1 MDFLMNT
8 ALFEWMLSHSNFFI
22 SYACSIPV
30 RVLIFAA
37 AVLVLLIARLVYHR
51 VKKSKK
57 LQSADESPAE
67 NSTAQKATRARKVE
81 NRVFWIVLVVVAVV
95 VVAIGRPAITKLGA
109 ALFQDQKTQVVTE
122 GNFNWMEL
130 DTKNHLLYAVG
141 HDADQVLAFHTDDL
155 SAPPEESESLGKLS
169 QSFAFN
175 AAANEIYFPTS
186 SEIIVLDV
194 PSLNIKD
201 RIEIPELSP
210 GDVWMVYD
218 KQNDQIILSSEAD
231 VNSANS
237 FLVVDRA
244 SGKVV
249 SNEPLNAWNIYLHPS
264 QPILYLGPRFHE
276 YDYYLYDTAKHQI
289 LNTFKTGELGDRMI
303 LDENRNELLI
313 SNPSKGTISR
323 YDPLTFEYLG
333 AISANWGVRSL
344 AIDKEHNL
352 LFAGSLIDNTL
363 VIVDQTT
370 NQTIRRCWVGPWVRS
385 IVLDTENRL
394 AYVSTRF
401 ELLCVQY

>member
-8 ALFEWMLSHSNFFI
+8 SLFAWMLSHSNFFI
-22 SYACSIPV
+22 SYACTIPV
-30 RVLIFAA
+30 RVLIFAV
-37 AVLVLLIARLVYHR
+37 AVLILLVTKLVYHR

-57 LQSADESPAE
+57 LQTADVSPE
-67 NSTAQKATRARKVE
+67 DSSSAQKASRARKVE
-81 NRVFWIVLVVVAVV
+81 NRVFWIVLAVVAIV

-130 DTKNHLLYAVG
+130 DAKNHLLYAVG

-155 SAPPEESESLGKLS
+155 SAPPEESESLGTLS

-175 AAANEIYFPTS
+175 PSANEIYFPTS

-194 PSLNIKD
+194 PALRIKD

-210 GDVWMVYD
+210 GDVWMVWD
-218 KQNDQIILSSEAD
+218 KQNDQLILSSEAD

-237 FLVVDRA
+237 FLVIDRA

-249 SNEPLNAWNIYLHPS
+249 SDEPLNAWNIYLHPN

-276 YDYYLYDTAKHQI
+276 YEYYLYDTVAHKIIQ
-289 LNTFKTGELGDRMI
+289 TFKTGELGDRMI

-352 LFAGSLIDNTL
+352 LFAGSLVDNTL
-363 VIVDQTT
+363 VIIDQTT

-394 AYVSTRF
+394 AYVSTRY

>member
-8 ALFEWMLSHSNFFI
+8 ALFAWMLSHSNFFI

-30 RVLIFAA
+30 RVLIFAVV
-37 AVLVLLIARLVYHR
+37 VLVLLIARLVYHR

-57 LQSADESPAE
+57 LQPADVLSEDS
-67 NSTAQKATRARKVE
+67 SSAQKATHARKVE
-81 NRVFWIVLVVVAVV
+81 NRVFWIVLAVVAIV

-109 ALFQDQKTQVVTE
+109 ALFQDQKTKVVTH

-141 HDADQVLAFHTDDL
+141 HDADQVFAFHTNDL

-175 AAANEIYFPTS
+175 AVANEIYFPTS
-186 SEIIVLDV
+186 SAIIVLDV
-194 PSLNIKD
+194 PSLNVKD
-201 RIEIPELSP
+201 QIEIPELSP

-237 FLVVDRA
+237 FLVVDRKT
-244 SGKVV
+244 GNVV
-249 SNEPLNAWNIYLHPS
+249 SNDPLNAWNIYLHPS
-264 QPILYLGPRFHE
+264 LPILYLGPRFHE
-276 YDYYLYDTAKHQI
+276 YDYYLYDTIKHQTI
-289 LNTFKTGELGDRMI
+289 QTFETGELGDRMI

-323 YDPLTFEYLG
+323 YDPLTFENLG

-344 AIDKEHNL
+344 AIDKEHDL

-363 VIVDQTT
+363 VIIDQTT

-385 IVLDTENRL
+385 IVLDVENRL
-394 AYVSTRF
+394 AYVSTRY
-401 ELLCVQY
+401 ELLCIQY

>member
-8 ALFEWMLSHSNFFI
+8 PLFAWMLSHSNFFI
-22 SYACSIPV
+22 SYACTIPV
-30 RVLIFAA
+30 RVLVFVA
-37 AVLVLLIARLVYHR
+37 AVLVLFITRLIYHR
-51 VKKSKK
+51 VKKAKK
-57 LQSADESPAE
+57 SPSTDQSSDD
-67 NSTAQKATRARKVE
+67 NSSAQKATRAKKVE
-81 NRVFWIVLVVVAVV
+81 NRLFLAAIAVVMVVVL
-95 VVAIGRPAITKLGA
+95 AIGRPAMNQLGA
-109 ALFQDQKTQVVTE
+109 ALLQDQKTQVVTQ

-130 DTKNHLLYAVG
+130 DAKNHLLYAVG
-141 HDADQVLAFHTDDL
+141 HGADQVLAFHTDDL
-155 SAPPEESESLGKLS
+155 SAPPEESDSLGALS

-175 AAANEIYFPTS
+175 PSANEIYFPTS

-194 PSLNIKD
+194 PSLQIKD
-201 RIEIPELSP
+201 RIEIPQLSP
-210 GDVWMVYD
+210 GDVWMVWD
-218 KQNDQIILSSEAD
+218 RQNDQLILSSEAD

-264 QPILYLGPRFHE
+264 KPILYLGPRFHE
-276 YDYYLYDTAKHQI
+276 YEYYLYDTVKHQI
-289 LNTFKTGELGDRMI
+289 ISTFETGELGDRMI

-333 AISANWGVRSL
+333 AIRANWGVRSL
-344 AIDKEHNL
+344 AIDQAHNL

-363 VIVDQTT
+363 VIIDQT
-370 NQTIRRCWVGPWVRS
+370 NNETIRRCWVGPWVRS
-385 IVLDTENRL
+385 IVLDTDNRL
-394 AYVSTRF
+394 AYVSTRY
-401 ELLCVQY
+401 ELLCIQY